1 MPKAKQGNNLT
12 VSYRRK
18 VAWWVIKDFITCFA
32 DTCWKRFRSTIKRR
46 SSCKMIEIHIYV
58 WAKNKSKEPEE
69 QGYGHIAAKQMM
81 LPTWMLIVLIVA
93 RHTFAKFASYL
104 WTHTRSGVP
113 LELISQLGEVD
124 CSYSCRL
131 WCVIFFAFCS
141 ENVCR

>member
-69 QGYGHIAAKQMM
+69 QGYGHIAAKQM
-81 LPTWMLIVLIVA
+81 LIPTWMLIVLIVA
-93 RHTFAKFASYL
+93 RLTFAKFAYL
-104 WTHTRSGVP
+104 WTHTRSSTWINFTTGRGG
-113 LELISQLGEVD
+113 LLLQLSSLMRNLL
-124 CSYSCRL
+124 CFLLRK
-131 WCVIFFAFCS
+131 CVQV
-141 ENVCR
+141 E